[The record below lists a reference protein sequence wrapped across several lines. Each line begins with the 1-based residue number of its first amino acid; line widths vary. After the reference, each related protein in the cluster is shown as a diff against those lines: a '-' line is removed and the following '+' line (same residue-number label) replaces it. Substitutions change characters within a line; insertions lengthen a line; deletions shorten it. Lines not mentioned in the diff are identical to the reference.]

1 MKANGLRRVAPIL
14 AMVAAALTTSSTAPG
29 VAAADEPTVTVTPQ
43 AVADGT
49 AVTITTTGI
58 DGEIDF
64 YGYFQCPASVV
75 GSTDESA
82 YGRDC
87 RSFLVGHGPFE
98 TTVTGTVARHIGT
111 LHPQIDCATV
121 AGGCVVGVHAL
132 FSDGTSS
139 AWWTPITFEP
149 DADATPRVNLADG
162 DAITVTGRGLAGGGA
177 TVAQCSATYARNTGI
192 VDRDMA
198 CSPAVPL
205 TDAGTDGTATVV
217 VHDPMTSERG
227 FTGGCGYR
235 DCALVVATPDA
246 PVHVALPI
254 SFGPPSLAV
263 PAGPHADGATVA
275 VGLDGIAADE
285 VRVRQCGTGGTICAD
300 STDVL
305 LDATGSADVER
316 TVRRTLTYGDETVDC
331 SAEPCS
337 LVAEVDGVVVAS
349 APIAALG
356 PLTLAVAPDID
367 VLDGQEVT
375 VTITGAPA
383 TSSVPLYRCA
393 GEDGSD
399 CVGVGLAMTDATGTA
414 SVTTAVARRPDD
426 ATICREQCGFKVVAS
441 ETLVATF
448 AMATGSLDATPTA
461 GLGDGDT
468 VIVTGTDL
476 MPSYAGRPIGPFP
489 TGGWMLTQCDAD
501 VADAPTLW
509 AAFDGCAVPPSS
521 RAVDVP
527 GSTLDASI
535 DVRVSITTFL
545 GRSVGCTEPS
555 GCVVGLFRFEQ
566 DGSATFLSVPI
577 VVDG

>member
-1 MKANGLRRVAPIL
+1 MHRC
-14 AMVAAALTTSSTAPG
+14 TSRP
-29 VAAADEPTVTVTPQ
+29 
-43 AVADGT
+43 
-49 AVTITTTGI
+49 
-58 DGEIDF
+58 
-64 YGYFQCPASVV
+64 
-75 GSTDESA
+75 
-82 YGRDC
+82 
-87 RSFLVGHGPFE
+87 
-98 TTVTGTVARHIGT
+98 
-111 LHPQIDCATV
+111 
-121 AGGCVVGVHAL
+121 
-132 FSDGTSS
+132 
-139 AWWTPITFEP
+139 
-149 DADATPRVNLADG
+149 
-162 DAITVTGRGLAGGGA
+162 
-177 TVAQCSATYARNTGI
+177 
-192 VDRDMA
+192 
-198 CSPAVPL
+198 
-205 TDAGTDGTATVV
+205 
-217 VHDPMTSERG
+217 
-227 FTGGCGYR
+227 
-235 DCALVVATPDA
+235 
-246 PVHVALPI
+246 PI

-414 SVTTAVARRPDD
+414 SVTTAVAPTRRRHDLPRAVRLQGRGVRD
-426 ATICREQCGFKVVAS
+426 ARGDVRDGHRIARRHAHRGVGRRRHRHRDGYRPHA
-441 ETLVATF
+441 LVR
-448 AMATGSLDATPTA
+448 
-461 GLGDGDT
+461 
-468 VIVTGTDL
+468 
-476 MPSYAGRPIGPFP
+476 GRPIGPFP

-527 GSTLDASI
+527 GSTLDALI